1 MPSRIL
7 HLAVTER
14 LLDAFDF
21 RDPARLRIGS
31 VVPDAELLS
40 GDPPVKIA
48 HCPKL
53 LDGGRRKTLDLSG
66 FRAKFSD
73 RLLSDDLVFGYYLHL
88 AGDVL
93 HRKMFYTEIGW
104 YPVNRE
110 AVRAL
115 HRDYRLLNP
124 EIIARHG
131 LNFFSAVPAPDLI
144 AQAARDPLFD
154 GFRMDLPG
162 FFADM
167 AHDFDPPETEAR
179 GEDFSVFT
187 PALAE
192 EWIGRTAE
200 TLIRETD
207 ALRRTGRSLLDE
219 DAMGWERKSA
229 VPPKTE

>member
-14 LLDAFDF
+14 LLDAFSF
-21 RDPARLRIGS
+21 RDPVRLRIGS

-48 HCPKL
+48 HFTKL
-53 LDGGRRKTLDLSG
+53 LDGGRRKTFDLSG
-66 FRAKFSD
+66 FRSKYAG

-104 YPVNRE
+104 YPVSRD
-110 AVRAL
+110 AVRSL

-124 EIIARHG
+124 SVISRYG
-131 LNFFSAVPAPDLI
+131 LTRSDAVPSPDVI
-144 AQAARDPLFD
+144 AEAARDPLFA
-154 GFRMDLPG
+154 GFSMDIAG

-167 AHDFDPPETEAR
+167 ERDFDPPERSPRE
-179 GEDFSVFT
+179 EDFSVFT

-192 EWIGRTAE
+192 EWIERTADA
-200 TLIRETD
+200 LIRETD
-207 ALRRTGRSLLDE
+207 SLRRCGRSLLDE
-219 DAMGWERKSA
+219 NALSWERKPTRPSS
-229 VPPKTE
+229 K